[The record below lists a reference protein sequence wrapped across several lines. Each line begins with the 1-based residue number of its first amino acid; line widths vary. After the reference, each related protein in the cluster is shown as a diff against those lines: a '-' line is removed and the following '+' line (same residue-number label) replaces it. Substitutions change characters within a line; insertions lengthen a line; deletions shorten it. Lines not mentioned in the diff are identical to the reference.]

1 MGHGNVMEIGL
12 LGIGLLQSII
22 LKSYHNNNPF
32 MYIENNFDVPRKLI
46 CLLGIGLQSMI
57 LQSSHNHK
65 PHYMYIEN
73 NFDVSRKLLGLLGIG
88 LTIKLYCNLIITIIT
103 NPIMY
108 NENNF
113 DVSRKWIA

>member
-1 MGHGNVMEIGL
+1 
-12 LGIGLLQSII
+12 
-22 LKSYHNNNPF
+22 

-46 CLLGIGLQSMI
+46 CLLDIGLQSMI

-73 NFDVSRKLLGLLGIG
+73 NFDVSRKSLGLLGIG
-88 LTIKLYCNLIITIIT
+88 LLTNKLYCNLIITIIT

-108 NENNF
+108 IENNF